1 MANYNINAVTRRV
14 VYTGSAG
21 VGPYAFSFE
30 ILTQTDVDVYFN
42 DTLLTITTDYTVT
55 INANGTGSV
64 TIVTGTNVPT
74 TPDADD
80 QITIVGA
87 RDIERVTDFVT
98 AGDFRASAINEQLD
112 ALTIFDQQL
121 AEADD
126 RTVKAPV
133 TDPTSIDMTLP
144 KKADRASKFLLFS
157 ATGDVGVAS
166 TDTLTVSTLQAFT
179 DYQVDTFTGDNT
191 TVVFTLSAEPGQK
204 GNTQVYFDGV
214 YQAKVNYS
222 LVGTALTFTTAPAT
236 GVKVEV
242 VHGQAASTY
251 TPDDGSIAFAK
262 LASAAIDTDLSS
274 VSASDDT
281 LPTAKATKTY
291 VDAQIGANNELSEV
305 LANGNTS
312 GGTNIVVS
320 AGDSITTDTIA
331 ETTAA
336 AGVTIDGVL
345 VKDGEVDGR
354 DVSVDGTKLDT
365 VETSADVTDT
375 ANVTAAGALMD
386 SELTN
391 ITAVKALNQGV
402 ATTDS
407 PSFAGLTATTADI
420 NGGTIDGA
428 VIGGSSAAAGTFTT
442 FTSTGIDDNASSTA
456 LTIDSSGNL
465 NIGDFSPPT
474 ITGSKHVYLDGSYGI
489 KGSATTNNGIYFAR
503 HDSESTVRRMMALA
517 AGSNSFVI
525 GDSDVGYV
533 QMNVDGTAMFRF
545 DTTSFRAED
554 AAGPALMQEAATST
568 NPTLIPNRGDLN
580 TGMGSYTSDVL
591 SLIAGGVESLR
602 VGEGGSAEINALL
615 ADDVNGLRITAT
627 NATYTT
633 NVIQPFVTRAASSAF
648 DFIEAVTSAGAAVT
662 YRLRGDGVH
671 HSGNGS
677 LSSPAYSFISDT
689 NSGIYWISADNW
701 SIVAGAT
708 DILAVNTSG
717 LTLYGGRLTGSAAN
731 GPVVANETAS
741 TTNPTLIPRGGDYT
755 TGVGSGA
762 SGNLSLITVGAEA
775 MRIDGNRDTD
785 FIGGGVKVSGSL
797 STATT
802 NSIALDQ
809 AGSVSRIRT
818 FGPSVGNACTIQIE
832 QADSA
837 GTTQQFPLII
847 SSSGNVGIGGAPAK
861 KLDVSAGDIR
871 LDDGYTLQWGGTNN
885 RFSGS
890 NASNFLQFV
899 TSGVEAMRIES
910 SGNLTMANAAGPA
923 LMQEGATS
931 TNPTLVPHRGDL
943 DTGIGWSSAN
953 ELSVIAA
960 GSETIRVGSS
970 TTQFF
975 GPVRLRS
982 YTVAGLPASSAGDM
996 AYCSDETGGA
1006 VPVFSDGTNWRR
1018 VTDRAIAS

>member
-21 VGPYAFSFE
+21 LGPYAFSFE

-55 INANGTGSV
+55 INANGTGSI

-121 AEADD
+121 AESDD

-222 LVGTALTFTTAPAT
+222 LVGTALTFSTAPAT
-236 GVKVEV
+236 SVKVEV
-242 VHGQAASTY
+242 VHGQAAATY
-251 TPDDGSIAFAK
+251 TPDNGSITFAK
-262 LASAAIDTDLSS
+262 LATAAVDTDLTS
-274 VSASDDT
+274 VSASHDT
-281 LPTAKATKTY
+281 LPTALATKTY
-291 VDAQIGANNELSEV
+291 VDAQVGANNELSEV

-365 VETSADVTDT
+365 VETNADVTDTTNVTAAGALMDSELTNITAVKALDQGVATTDTPTFAGVITAGNVDGRDVSVDGAKLDGIEAGADVTDT

-428 VIGGSSAAAGTFTT
+428 VIGGASAAAGTFTT
-442 FTSTGIDDNASSTA
+442 LRANTSLGVNGAGVSNVAAAISGADRPLASDDTANLVVYSTTTPATDVGGSIGFGHSSHGGALLGVIKGMKASSGTNIGEMAFALRSDAAFSTEVARLTSAQFGMSNAAGPSLLNETASSTNPTLVPNKADPDTGLGWVSANVGALIAGGTKNISWDNTHVGLNGMTPNAPAQGNFSVTMGGIGSTGSGLLQIVGNAAGAYRNAGVHFVGYDGGSYSENAVIEQHYTTGTASGSLVFKTKAQAGSLTTA
-456 LTIDSSGNL
+456 LTLGDDQNATFTGNVSL
-465 NIGDFSPPT
+465 SN
-474 ITGSKHVYLDGSYGI
+474 
-489 KGSATTNNGIYFAR
+489 AT
-503 HDSESTVRRMMALA
+503 
-517 AGSNSFVI
+517 
-525 GDSDVGYV
+525 
-533 QMNVDGTAMFRF
+533 
-545 DTTSFRAED
+545 
-554 AAGPALMQEAATST
+554 GPALMNEAASATNPTIIPNRVATTSGFGANGAGNTIYGIGSGAEHFRFGNSAMHISVGLTVAAQLSMDNAAGPTLLNEAATST
-568 NPTLIPNRGDLN
+568 NPTLVPNRADTD
-580 TGMGSYTSDVL
+580 TGVGWNSTNIG
-591 SLIAGGVESLR
+591 SLIAGGTEVASF
-602 VGEGGSAEINALL
+602 AAAAFN
-615 ADDVNGLRITAT
+615 IT
-627 NATYTT
+627 
-633 NVIQPFVTRAASSAF
+633 
-648 DFIEAVTSAGAAVT
+648 GAANVKQANNGVSGGLVLTRSDSAVYSSVYTGGDDKT
-662 YRLRGDGVH
+662 YLQNN
-671 HSGNGS
+671 NGRYI
-677 LSSPAYSFISDT
+677 AIT
-689 NSGIYWISADNW
+689 
-701 SIVAGAT
+701 
-708 DILAVNTSG
+708 
-717 LTLYGGRLTGSAAN
+717 
-731 GPVVANETAS
+731 S
-741 TTNPTLIPRGGDYT
+741 TTG
-755 TGVGSGA
+755 
-762 SGNLSLITVGAEA
+762 
-775 MRIDGNRDTD
+775 
-785 FIGGGVKVSGSL
+785 
-797 STATT
+797 
-802 NSIALDQ
+802 
-809 AGSVSRIRT
+809 
-818 FGPSVGNACTIQIE
+818 
-832 QADSA
+832 
-837 GTTQQFPLII
+837 
-847 SSSGNVGIGGAPAK
+847 
-861 KLDVSAGDIR
+861 
-871 LDDGYTLQWGGTNN
+871 
-885 RFSGS
+885 
-890 NASNFLQFV
+890 
-899 TSGVEAMRIES
+899 
-910 SGNLTMANAAGPA
+910 
-923 LMQEGATS
+923 
-931 TNPTLVPHRGDL
+931 
-943 DTGIGWSSAN
+943 DTGG
-953 ELSVIAA
+953 
-960 GSETIRVGSS
+960 
-970 TTQFF
+970 
-975 GPVRLRS
+975 
-982 YTVAGLPASSAGDM
+982 ASSAGSGNQ
-996 AYCSDETGGA
+996 YVELLINGSRYKLLH
-1006 VPVFSDGTNWRR
+1006 DGT
-1018 VTDRAIAS
+1018 I

>member
-21 VGPYAFSFE
+21 LGPYAFSFE

-55 INANGTGSV
+55 INANGTGSI

-121 AEADD
+121 AESDD

-222 LVGTALTFTTAPAT
+222 LVGTALTFSTAPAT
-236 GVKVEV
+236 SVKVEV
-242 VHGQAASTY
+242 VHGQAAATY
-251 TPDDGSIAFAK
+251 TPDNGSITFAK
-262 LASAAIDTDLSS
+262 LATAAVDTDLTS
-274 VSASDDT
+274 VSASHDT
-281 LPTAKATKTY
+281 LPTALATKTY
-291 VDAQIGANNELSEV
+291 VDAQVGANNELSEV

-365 VETSADVTDT
+365 VETNADVTDTTNVTAAGALMDSELTNITAVKALDQGVATTDTPTFAGVITAGNVDGRDVSVDGTKLDGIEAGADVTDT

-428 VIGGSSAAAGTFTT
+428 VIGGASAAAGTFTT
-442 FTSTGIDDNASSTA
+442 LRANTSLGVNGAGVSNVAAAISGADRPLASDDTANLVVYSTTTPATDVGGSIGFGHSSHGGALLGVIKGMKASSGTNIGEMAFALRSDAAFSTEVARLTSAQFGMSNAAGPSLLNETASSTNPTLVPNKADPDTGLGWVSANVGALIAGGTKNISWDNTHVGLNGMTPNAPAQGNFSVTMGGIGSTGSGLLQIVGNAAGAYRNAGVHFVGYDGGSYSENAVIEQHYTTGTASGSLVFKTKAQAGSLTTA
-456 LTIDSSGNL
+456 LTLGDDQNATFTGNVSL
-465 NIGDFSPPT
+465 SN
-474 ITGSKHVYLDGSYGI
+474 
-489 KGSATTNNGIYFAR
+489 AT
-503 HDSESTVRRMMALA
+503 
-517 AGSNSFVI
+517 
-525 GDSDVGYV
+525 
-533 QMNVDGTAMFRF
+533 
-545 DTTSFRAED
+545 
-554 AAGPALMQEAATST
+554 GPALMNEAASATNPTIIPNRVATTSGFGANGAGNTIYGIGSGAEHFRFGNSAMHISVGLTVAAQLSMDNAAGPTLLNEAATST
-568 NPTLIPNRGDLN
+568 NPTLVPNRADTD
-580 TGMGSYTSDVL
+580 TGVGWNSTNIG
-591 SLIAGGVESLR
+591 SLIAGGTEVASF
-602 VGEGGSAEINALL
+602 AAAAFN
-615 ADDVNGLRITAT
+615 IT
-627 NATYTT
+627 
-633 NVIQPFVTRAASSAF
+633 
-648 DFIEAVTSAGAAVT
+648 GAANVKQANNGVSGGLVLTRSDSAVYSSVYTGGDDKT
-662 YRLRGDGVH
+662 YLQNN
-671 HSGNGS
+671 NGRYI
-677 LSSPAYSFISDT
+677 AIT
-689 NSGIYWISADNW
+689 
-701 SIVAGAT
+701 
-708 DILAVNTSG
+708 
-717 LTLYGGRLTGSAAN
+717 
-731 GPVVANETAS
+731 S
-741 TTNPTLIPRGGDYT
+741 TTG
-755 TGVGSGA
+755 
-762 SGNLSLITVGAEA
+762 
-775 MRIDGNRDTD
+775 
-785 FIGGGVKVSGSL
+785 
-797 STATT
+797 
-802 NSIALDQ
+802 
-809 AGSVSRIRT
+809 
-818 FGPSVGNACTIQIE
+818 
-832 QADSA
+832 
-837 GTTQQFPLII
+837 
-847 SSSGNVGIGGAPAK
+847 
-861 KLDVSAGDIR
+861 
-871 LDDGYTLQWGGTNN
+871 
-885 RFSGS
+885 
-890 NASNFLQFV
+890 
-899 TSGVEAMRIES
+899 
-910 SGNLTMANAAGPA
+910 
-923 LMQEGATS
+923 
-931 TNPTLVPHRGDL
+931 
-943 DTGIGWSSAN
+943 DTGG
-953 ELSVIAA
+953 
-960 GSETIRVGSS
+960 
-970 TTQFF
+970 
-975 GPVRLRS
+975 
-982 YTVAGLPASSAGDM
+982 ASSAGSGNQ
-996 AYCSDETGGA
+996 YVELLINGSRYKLLH
-1006 VPVFSDGTNWRR
+1006 DGT
-1018 VTDRAIAS
+1018 I